1 MFHVDVRGIRSNI
14 YNIIHLYWSYISYMV
29 YFCGEKIGSIHDLF
43 VQNILGSVSNDQWS
57 ELRSE
62 HLYGHQ
68 ISVAHTF

>member
-29 YFCGEKIGSIHDLF
+29 YFCGEKF
-43 VQNILGSVSNDQWS
+43 SNDHWS